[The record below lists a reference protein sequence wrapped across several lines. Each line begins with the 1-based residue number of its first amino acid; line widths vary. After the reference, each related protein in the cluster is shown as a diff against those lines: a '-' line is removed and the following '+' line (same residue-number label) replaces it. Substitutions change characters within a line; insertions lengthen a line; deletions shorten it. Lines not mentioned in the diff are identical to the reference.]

1 MVSILGMKQ
10 PKSKPSGVK
19 FSESGSVKKKGI
31 LRSKL
36 TGDKENGLDA
46 VALAKGRSNIYD
58 KLRTQ
63 IELLESDQNEARKK
77 IEELEL
83 EEEKLLQGSEAVM
96 VEMNQKFATV
106 EEGLKYQIVALKT
119 ENAEQQMVIDEK
131 NIELAEKNDQLMC
144 KDEEIEELKEQVKRI
159 NDRLVQAAKSLAW

>member
-36 TGDKENGLDA
+36 AGDKENGLHA

-83 EEEKLLQGSEAVM
+83 EEEKLRQGSE
-96 VEMNQKFATV
+96 EMNQKFATV

>member
-10 PKSKPSGVK
+10 TKSKPSGVK

-36 TGDKENGLDA
+36 TGDKENA
-46 VALAKGRSNIYD
+46 VALAKGRSGIYD

-77 IEELEL
+77 IEELEF
-83 EEEKLLQGSEAVM
+83 EEEKLLQGSETVM
-96 VEMNQKFATV
+96 MELNQKFATV
-106 EEGLKYQIVALKT
+106 EEGLKCQIVALKT

-131 NIELAEKNDQLMC
+131 NIELAEKNN
-144 KDEEIEELKEQVKRI
+144 EIEKLKEQVKWM